1 MFCSSPEPAAGFY
14 FLGPRTFLTQR
25 FWWCWR
31 ARAVPTG
38 MSPWPSQELWPLTGH
53 FHWMFHRVSL
63 SLASAEIPF
72 GNRPLLLNEAA
83 CASLMSFYC
92 KAEPLT
98 CDSLR
103 TPIDRVLV
111 ILYSAGFY
119 CSVSK
124 FKLLFCM
131 FFSFLMCYVAAMVF
145 FSCQIVCELCTCSL
159 VWNKMSFA
167 QVLSCSSV
175 WSLVCVVTDFHSS

>member
-1 MFCSSPEPAAGFY
+1 M
-14 FLGPRTFLTQR
+14 LGE
-25 FWWCWR
+25 R
-31 ARAVPTG
+31 AIPTG
-38 MSPWPSQELWPLTGH
+38 MAPLPSQALWPLTAP
-53 FHWMFHRVSL
+53 FSWMFHWVFL

-72 GNRPLLLNEAA
+72 GNRPLLVNECC
-83 CASLMSFYC
+83 CAFLMSFYC

-103 TPIDRVLV
+103 TPIDRVLM

-131 FFSFLMCYVAAMVF
+131 FFSFLMCCVAAVAF
-145 FSCQIVCELCTCSL
+145 FSCEIVHELCTCSL
-159 VWNKMSFA
+159 FWNKMGFCLGTFSFF
-167 QVLSCSSV
+167 
-175 WSLVCVVTDFHSS
+175 SLVPCMCCHRFSLFLKVS